1 LWGERCVEGWILAIV
16 LMDRGC
22 LTVNKY
28 SGHEKENGYG
38 VGGVGYGA
46 TNRQQLY
53 VYTSY
58 YGYGKSCGVKGW
70 NFYGNEHSGFL
81 GKTRL

>member
-1 LWGERCVEGWILAIV
+1 MVDSAGSGQICASV
-16 LMDRGC
+16 LMNGEC
-22 LTVNKY
+22 LIVNKY

-38 VGGVGYGA
+38 VGGVGNGA

-58 YGYGKSCGVKGW
+58 YGYGKSRGVKGW
-70 NFYGNEHSGFL
+70 NFYGNEHPGLL
-81 GKTRL
+81 GKTGL